1 MSNRVTESTLFKVN
15 NLLEISDSY
24 QAPQKVM
31 EILKDKE
38 KREELFFKF
47 LELFREL

>member
-1 MSNRVTESTLFKVN
+1 MQGVVSKMSKRATESTLFKVN

-24 QAPQKVM
+24 QAPEKVM

-38 KREELFFKF
+38 R
-47 LELFREL
+47 R